1 MQIMKRWVSCIAIAL
16 GILACATAAGA
27 QVAYINLGQKALGM
41 SAAYE
46 SGSRHSAWGTQIMFS
61 DDGRV
66 GAGLL
71 YSRDIT
77 SKFNAIGAL
86 MEGGLLKAGPDLPIG
101 FSVLGSVAYTWRT
114 VKGNYSYL
122 SEVLYSGTS
131 IVVGGVLYGRALW
144 NSGGVQPF
152 VQFTRTFARIS
163 VENYSQSTAAN
174 TVAAGVDLILGGPG
188 KSFSV
193 VLTPGAI
200 INEDYTDF
208 GLTLTYVRALN

>member
-1 MQIMKRWVSCIAIAL
+1 MAVAV
-16 GILACATAAGA
+16 GILAFASAAGA
-27 QVAYINLGQKALGM
+27 QVAYIDLGQKAVGM

-61 DDGRV
+61 EDGRV
-66 GAGLL
+66 GAGML

-77 SKFNAIGAL
+77 SKFNAIGVL

-114 VKGNYSYL
+114 EKGNYSYL

-131 IVVGGVLYGRALW
+131 IVVGGLLYGRALW
-144 NSGGVQPF
+144 KRGGVQPF

-174 TVAAGVDLILGGPG
+174 TIAAGVDLILGGPG
-188 KSFSV
+188 KSFSI
-193 VLTPGAI
+193 VLTPGAM
-200 INEDYTDF
+200 INENYTDYA
-208 GLTLTYVRALN
+208 LSLTYVRALN